1 MKICVTAASKGL
13 DATVDSRFG
22 RCRYFIILDSDTMEH
37 EILENASVAASSGAG
52 IQAAQTIVNKGV
64 EVVITGNVGPNA
76 FQVLSSAGVK
86 VATGA
91 SGIVRDVV
99 EKYEKGELKERSSPT
114 VRGHFGIGG
123 RRGRGR

>member
-1 MKICVTAASKGL
+1 MKLCISAVENSL
-13 DATVDSRFG
+13 DAQLDPRFG
-22 RCRYFIILDSDTMEH
+22 RCPYFVIVDS
-37 EILENASVAASSGAG
+37 EIMHFEAALNMASGAMSGVG
-52 IQAAQTIVNKGV
+52 IQAAQTIASKGV
-64 EVVITGNVGPNA
+64 KVLITSSIGPNA

>member
-1 MKICVTAASKGL
+1 MKLCISAVENSL
-13 DATVDSRFG
+13 DAQLDPRFG
-22 RCRYFIILDSDTMEH
+22 RCPYFVIVDS
-37 EILENASVAASSGAG
+37 EIMHFEAVLNMTSGAMSGTG
-52 IQAAQTIVNKGV
+52 IQAAQTIASKGV
-64 EVVITGNVGPNA
+64 KVLITSSIGPNA

-114 VRGHFGIGG
+114 VRGHFGISG

>member
-1 MKICVTAASKGL
+1 MKLCISAVENSL
-13 DATVDSRFG
+13 DAQLDPRFG
-22 RCRYFIILDSDTMEH
+22 RCPYFVIVDS
-37 EILENASVAASSGAG
+37 EIMHFEAALNMTSGEMSGTG
-52 IQAAQTIVNKGV
+52 IQAAQTIASKGV
-64 EVVITGNVGPNA
+64 KVLITSSIGPNA

-114 VRGHFGIGG
+114 VRGHFGISG
-123 RRGRGR
+123 RRGRRR

>member
-1 MKICVTAASKGL
+1 MKMCVTAASKGL

-22 RCRYFIILDSDTMEH
+22 RCRYFVILDSDTMEH

-114 VRGHFGIGG
+114 VRGHFGISG
-123 RRGRGR
+123 RRGRRR